1 MARLPRVIAVD
12 GPHHVTQRGN
22 ARRFILDS
30 DTDRNIYLELLKQS
44 LALHD
49 VTMMGY
55 CLMSN
60 HVHLVLVPRRA
71 ESLGL
76 ALKHAH
82 GRYASYWNAIHHSG
96 GQCGRAATIHVRW
109 TSRICGKRL
118 HYTELNPIRAGLVAE
133 SKSWMWSSTAAHCA
147 AGSAPGWLALELW
160 QSHWRRRLGES
171 FSVPRKMLPR
181 SPQSVC
187 RRTPDA
193 RSGLRNS
200 SMRWN
205 DRRNGPCRRKKRGR
219 RPRAVA
225 DPRQIVLSLNA

>member
-96 GQCGRAATIHVRW
+96 GHVWQGRYYSCPLDEPHLWEALR
-109 TSRICGKRL
+109 
-118 HYTELNPIRAGLVAE
+118 YTELNPVRAGLVAE
-133 SKSWMWSSTAAHCA
+133 SKSWMWSSAAAHCA
-147 AGSAPGWLALELW
+147 AGAAPGWLALELW
-160 QSHWRRRLGES
+160 QSHWSAETWRIFLTCQGRCFGARRNP
-171 FSVPRKMLPR
+171 SVDAH
-181 SPQSVC
+181 
-187 RRTPDA
+187 RTPA
-193 RSGLRNS
+193 RDCGIRPCAGTIHTTTLGTAEAWQATKS
-200 SMRWN
+200 SR
-205 DRRNGPCRRKKRGR
+205 
-219 RPRAVA
+219 
-225 DPRQIVLSLNA
+225 